1 MFSTS
6 TLCAKMK
13 PARAKTGLDLVRE
26 VLTVDEIKLFSEKV
40 LKYSDIEL
48 N

>member
-6 TLCAKMK
+6 HLCAKMK

-26 VLTVDEIKLFSEKV
+26 ALTVDEMKIFNEKV